1 MTTRIPPAE
10 MTGLYGG
17 LVKAISRRMVGNVPD
32 GVAVLWHNRKVMN
45 FSLGVGRRVKKW
57 DRCDENLKSFANMA
71 VAAFVGCEFCLD
83 YGYFEAHNKGLDEKK
98 ARETPRWRESA
109 VFTPLERDVMEYA
122 EAMSATPPTVT
133 DELSARLLDTLGPA
147 ALVELTAHIAFS
159 NFATRSNI
167 ALGVSSEEYAASC
180 ALEPLAVASKS

>member
-45 FSLGVGRRVKKW
+45 FSLGVGRRIKRW
-57 DRCDENLKSFANMA
+57 DRCDENLKSLANMA
-71 VAAFVGCEFCLD
+71 AAAFVGCEFCLD

-98 ARETPRWRESA
+98 ARETPRWRESE